1 MKAYK
6 FKRSLSGLLAGAMIA
21 GLLPTTAFATAPSE
35 LNYQQ
40 TEYVEQVAGTDELMA
55 PDSDLLLYISID
67 MTDGSEHIF
76 SSHTCSAPEVSQP
89 IITKA
94 TNTTPGKI
102 IYECANCNAH
112 SEVEIPQL
120 TDAAFIRSGNAL
132 VANGRDW
139 ERWLGTAAFNA
150 ELLDGNYIATIQ
162 SGLFNAEFNLGPA
175 EAESNGTMAVAIDGK
190 AEPSDDPTRWP
201 ESATKDVK
209 HYEGTRD
216 DTGKT
221 AEQVY
226 LFVDYEHK
234 DENGAGI
241 KAMHRC
247 REGAKLIDEST
258 KATDS
263 SSGKIKF
270 TCDYCG
276 SYAEL
281 DVPTLSLAAFS
292 LADQSKPDI
301 ANGVTYTG
309 QPYTILY
316 DISPEFRRFIGAE
329 LDNHVSITN
338 VGTYHVIITIQNGC
352 YGDVNGEAIQLTDT
366 NNSLTVNPKP
376 VTPPAEDFIPSKVY
390 DGTSIKD
397 GKTFSYTDVNG
408 LKVEVPISVYAV
420 TLKNGTPSADQNT
433 PIADDSFAGVYAL
446 EFSITDQNYCWDIK
460 DGDPGKVYKRFILI
474 SHIFPKAKPL
484 YVNDPE
490 TSVTFDGVN
499 SSIYS
504 ATLLPGTGSFDSSK
518 VGNTSTAVQFDRKDG
533 SWGAQ
538 RLNVSNVPVEI
549 KGRNIIRIDNPSA
562 ISKPIGTPVEDLGLP
577 STLTI
582 DSDGGIGA
590 TVPVNWS
597 TENYDSNKVSQTI
610 TGTLDLSG
618 FPQFSNDNNLQPK
631 VVINLYRESGEA
643 PVLSPFEK
651 TYDGNATAYP
661 LPPAT
666 ESVASMSVRYSGTSY
681 AGTPLS
687 SANPPKNAGKYK
699 AIISFNMK
707 PGYQQ
712 LGNVEV
718 DYNINKAPQTCSAPT
733 LKEATTNSIELN
745 VVSGAQYS
753 KDGHLWTE
761 SSIFRG
767 LNPGTEYTFYQ
778 KFPETADGNFEES
791 TIAQAKFSTTQET
804 VDTPDLNDQTYTYT
818 GNPLP
823 YKVPGITGVF
833 KSNVLYTVDEKQ
845 TTVPPTNAGTYQVT
859 VSFQMNNGVAQL
871 PPVNSTLIIQK
882 ANQSAP
888 PAPTASSVGM
898 NQFSVTPISGAE
910 YSIDNGQTWVTTPL
924 FENLQPNTDYTVL
937 AKYPA
942 DQNHNESPTSSGVIH
957 TKNQSSTAGTVQ
969 SAVFIY
975 DGQPKKLVADQPT
988 GCTKVVQTFTGIN
1001 DTVYGPTTTE
1011 PVKPGTYKVAV
1022 SYEMAPGYNQIQ
1034 PQYANLTINKAEQNP
1049 PLAPVVTEVTDSTIT
1064 IETKPGEAYSIDG
1077 GRTWSTTGTFTGL
1090 NRDTTYTIQSKALE
1104 TELYKEQL
1112 GASTEQKTEMTV
1124 VTFPSIPDQ
1133 TYDFDGK
1140 AKTFVLPKSIPGIA
1154 AMSITGYNGSMTEPT
1169 RVGDYKVTIAFTPAD
1184 GYKLPAEVP
1193 APMLHIVKSSTPL
1206 NPILK
1211 DETTVYNG
1219 NPQPYHG
1226 ADSVQGVTSVTITY
1240 VGADNI
1246 PTTEAPVN
1254 AGTYAVNVE
1263 FTPDEGHTMGPGP
1276 FTAQLIIKKAQQDAP
1291 VVSLERAEAT
1301 KLTASAIP
1309 GAEYSIDGGKTWQD
1323 SNVFENLNPSTSY
1336 TILVRMKAD
1345 ENHEASS
1352 TRPVVGSTTK
1362 HQVTIPD
1369 MPAFNTTYNGNAQPY
1384 PNTAALAQITGVKSV
1399 EVMYFGTMNNGKQ
1412 YSSAEAPVN
1421 AGTYSVRFNLK
1432 PELNYELDTDTVY
1445 ADMVIARA
1453 PQTLDA
1459 APVVANRTTTTIA
1472 VNPVPGAEYSIDNG
1486 QSWQAS
1492 PKFTGLTPDTQYTVS
1507 QRLAGT
1513 DNLEPSNTTTVQTST
1528 VKDTGLDYTINFK
1541 DETIHFN
1548 EEVVYGNDDYTGN
1561 TPLHDGST
1569 VVPGD
1574 TIYVG
1579 LVDDGTGNKG
1589 PVTIITL
1596 PERPAAPVV
1605 TVNPYDYNMNS
1616 TTDME
1621 YSTDGG
1627 LTWTP
1632 CAKDQNVEDLQDKDI
1647 LVRIAAT
1654 EDSFHSDSCTVP
1666 VPKRGPAPVITI
1678 DTATEKMDSTSAM
1691 EYFDGEEWIPCLDN
1705 MDVSS
1710 LAGETIKVR
1719 YSCDGVN
1726 PASNSATVVIPA
1738 RNILPDFKFDMKKET
1753 LTADSTLAQVLENED
1768 WVEIGAGYDVS
1779 NKVGQ
1784 SLNIRANYDDTHFA
1798 SLPETITVPMR
1809 GEMPTPV
1816 IDKETITIPNLT
1828 GCEFSKDGSTW
1839 TPIPDGTLD
1848 VSDMAGTTIFIRKES
1863 TESTFASESVKV
1875 DIFDYAQKP
1884 EVELNT
1890 KEETITNPDGKD
1902 LEYST
1907 DNGNTWNP
1915 MPDGKLDVTEDMLDK
1930 DILVRDPGTE
1940 TQFPSEPETIHVPNR
1955 REEPTV
1961 TPNYPADKLEGTANT
1976 EVSTDGG
1983 KTWTEVGETDLS
1995 ISDPDLTGKEII
2007 VRNPATDSEL
2017 ASNGVVVQMPDRPG
2031 APVVEKDWAKEE
2043 LINPAPDTKLEWSE
2057 DGGKTW
2063 KPWPEDTNLDVSDKE
2078 GKDIIVRIP
2087 ATEDTPASE
2096 TTTVTVPSRRPAP
2109 DVELDTDKGV
2119 ITVQPPKDLE
2129 WSEDGGKTWHPVE
2142 QPFDVNDKAG
2152 EDILIREPATDTEV
2166 PGNSVEIHIPEK
2178 QPTPNVSL
2186 DTSKETIN
2194 TTTDMEYST
2203 DGGNTWKPCT
2213 EPLDVSDLA
2222 GKDVII
2228 RTPGD
2233 ENHLT
2238 SDSVTIH
2245 VPERLATPT
2254 VGHTDETIAGR
2265 NDGTLT
2271 GTNAGMEYRPA
2282 GGSWTAIAGDKVTNL
2297 APGTYEVR
2305 NAATENNLASLSQTV
2320 VIDAGRKS
2328 GGGGSSGGGG
2338 GSSSSSDYTIR
2349 FDSNGGSKINSQSVD
2364 RNDTVREPKDPVK
2377 EGYMFVGWYTDK
2389 KLKGAPYDF
2398 DDPVRKSFTL
2408 YAKWEKAEETPVI
2421 PPVVEPTMM
2430 LNKKDHISY
2439 IAGRTETT
2447 AAPNASIT
2455 RGEVAAILYRLLTPE
2470 AKAAYETN
2478 LCTFG
2483 DVAPNAWNRTA
2494 IATLANAGIVTG
2506 YSNGNYGPN
2515 NHITRAELATIL
2527 SRFCQV
2533 SGTGAVDKFNDIS
2546 GHWART
2552 FINKAAAAGIISGY
2566 SDGSFGPNKEIT
2578 RAETVVML
2586 NRILERKV
2594 TAETVMPGYK
2604 EFSDVKKNDWFYWDI
2619 VEASNG
2625 HNYDKPSGKERW
2637 TGLY

>member
-1 MKAYK
+1 MKTSK
-6 FKRSLSGLLAGAMIA
+6 FQKVLSLVLTCALVA
-21 GLLPTTAFATAPSE
+21 GLFPTAALAIEPTDY
-35 LNYQQ
+35 NYQQ
-40 TEYVEQVAGTDELMA
+40 TEYVEQTAGVDETLPA
-55 PDSDLLLYISID
+55 DDDLNIYVSID
-67 MTDGSEHIF
+67 MTEGDHIY
-76 SSHTCSAPEVSQP
+76 STHTCSNPVVGDPEIVP
-89 IITKA
+89 A
-94 TNTTPGKI
+94 TMDASGSI
-102 IYECANCNAH
+102 HYECATCGA
-112 SEVEIPQL
+112 SATVEIPQL
-120 TDAAFIRSGNAL
+120 ADDAFIKEENAAR
-132 VANGRDW
+132 ANGSKW
-139 ERWLGTAAFNA
+139 ERWLGTDTFYGEWVDEDLMAS
-150 ELLDGNYIATIQ
+150 IHTK
-162 SGLFNAEFNLGPA
+162 LFNAEILLPIAMDEVNTMSA
-175 EAESNGTMAVAIDGK
+175 MGT
-190 AEPSDDPTRWP
+190 STTDDPTTWP
-201 ESATKDVK
+201 SSATAGVVQVP
-209 HYEGTRD
+209 GTRPD
-216 DTGKT
+216 GG
-221 AEQVY
+221 EVSPVY
-226 LFVDYEHK
+226 LFVDYENPD
-234 DENGAGI
+234 DEGIAI

-247 REGAKLIDEST
+247 KPGINLKEESV
-258 KATDS
+258 KATDT
-263 SSGKIKF
+263 SSGQIKYV
-270 TCDYCG
+270 CEYCG
-276 SYAEL
+276 SSASLEVPALTL
-281 DVPTLSLAAFS
+281 DAFELAAES
-292 LADQSKPDI
+292 VPDI
-301 ANGVTYTG
+301 QNGVEFKGT
-309 QPYTILY
+309 PYTIY
-316 DISPEFRRFIGAE
+316 YNISPEFRRFIGAQLE
-329 LDNHVSITN
+329 NNVRITD

-352 YGDVNGEAIQLTDT
+352 YGMGDGPIRLTD
-366 NNSLTVNPKP
+366 NENSLTVRPKP
-376 VTPPAEDFIPSKVY
+376 VTPPSQDFISSKVY
-390 DGTSIKD
+390 DGTPLIS
-397 GKTFSYTDVNG
+397 GKNFSYTDVNG
-408 LKVEVPISVYAV
+408 RPVAVPITVSPIALNTEGTPSTETGTTIQDSAPAGVYAV
-420 TLKNGTPSADQNT
+420 TFT
-433 PIADDSFAGVYAL
+433 IDD
-446 EFSITDQNYCWDIK
+446 ENYCWDL
-460 DGDPGKVYKRFILI
+460 PEEPEKVYRKYSLI
-474 SHIFPKAKPL
+474 AYVFPKTSDLFVGEEERVISLVTGNSPL
-484 YVNDPE
+484 YSF
-490 TSVTFDGVN
+490 TLVTGQ
-499 SSIYS
+499 
-504 ATLLPGTGSFDSSK
+504 PGFDSS
-518 VGNTSTAVQFDRKDG
+518 VPGQTSTTVQLTRTDG
-533 SWGAQ
+533 SWGGRA
-538 RLNVSNVPVEI
+538 LNIKVPVTVKPRAI
-549 KGRNIIRIDNPSA
+549 VSA
-562 ISKPIGTPVEDLGLP
+562 RSISINKPVGTPFEGLGLP
-577 STLTI
+577 STMTVEVE
-582 DSDGGIGA
+582 DRNG
-590 TVPVNWS
+590 TMQVNNVPVIWD
-597 TENYDSNKVSQTI
+597 EQGYDSNALTQTI
-610 TGTLDLSG
+610 SGTFDLRTMPNLVNSRDIK
-618 FPQFSNDNNLQPK
+618 PQASISLLN
-631 VVINLYRESGEA
+631 GEVTA
-643 PVLSPFEK
+643 PVIPPVNK
-651 TYDGNATAYP
+651 IYDGNATPLVLPDP
-661 LPPAT
+661 LPTGIANIAVKYNGSSLKGEAYNDVNPP
-666 ESVASMSVRYSGTSY
+666 VD
-681 AGTPLS
+681 AGTY
-687 SANPPKNAGKYK
+687 SAKVTYTM
-699 AIISFNMK
+699 S
-707 PGYQQ
+707 PGYPS
-712 LGNVEV
+712 LPAATIA
-718 DYNINKAPQTCSAPT
+718 YIINQAEQTCPTPT
-733 LKEATTNSIELN
+733 LASSTTNSITLN
-745 VVSGAQYS
+745 VIPNAEYSRDGQHWQSSPEFKNLEAHTQYTLYARLKESVDKNYKASAPVSAEFI
-753 KDGHLWTE
+753 TE
-761 SSIFRG
+761 AV
-767 LNPGTEYTFYQ
+767 
-778 KFPETADGNFEES
+778 TAG
-791 TIAQAKFSTTQET
+791 K
-804 VDTPDLNDQTYTYT
+804 PDLKEQTKVYT
-818 GNPLP
+818 GAPIAYQVP
-823 YKVPGITGVF
+823 SIQYVSSTKV
-833 KSNVLYTVDEKQ
+833 SYLVDGAP
-845 TTVPPTNAGTYQVT
+845 TNVPPTNAGTYQVT
-859 VSFQMNNGVAQL
+859 VTFTMNPGVAQL
-871 PPVNSTLIIQK
+871 DPITTSLVILK
-882 ANQSAP
+882 ADRNAP
-888 PAPTASSVGM
+888 PTPTASSVGM
-898 NQFSVTPISGAE
+898 NQFSVTPIPGAE

-1001 DTVYGPTTTE
+1001 NTVYGPTTTE

-1064 IETKPGEAYSIDG
+1064 IETKLGEAYSIDG

-1169 RVGDYKVTIAFTPAD
+1169 RVGDYQVTIAFTPAA

-1193 APMLHIVKSSTPL
+1193 TPMLHIVKSSTPL

-1362 HQVTIPD
+1362 HQVAIPD

-1384 PNTAALAQITGVKSV
+1384 PNTATLAQITGVKSV

-1486 QSWQAS
+1486 QSWQTS

-1654 EDSFHSDSCTVP
+1654 EDSFHSDSCTVH
-1666 VPKRGPAPVITI
+1666 VPKRGPAPVITV

-1726 PASNSATVVIPA
+1726 PASNSATVVIPT

-1753 LTADSTLAQVLENED
+1753 LTADSTLAQVLENEN

-1779 NKVGQ
+1779 DKVGQ

-1915 MPDGKLDVTEDMLDK
+1915 MPEGKLDVTEDMLDK

-1995 ISDPDLTGKEII
+1995 ISDPDLTGKEVI

-2043 LINPAPDTKLEWSE
+2043 LINPAPDTELEWSE

-2063 KPWPEDTNLDVSDKE
+2063 QPWPEDTNLDVSDKE

-2087 ATEDTPASE
+2087 ATDDTPASE
-2096 TTTVTVPSRRPAP
+2096 TTTVTVPTRRPAP
-2109 DVELDTDKGV
+2109 DVELDTDKGI

-2129 WSEDGGKTWHPVE
+2129 WSDDGGNTWKPVE
-2142 QPFDVNDKAG
+2142 QPFDVNDLAG
-2152 EDILIREPATDTEV
+2152 EDILIREPATDTDV

-2186 DTSKETIN
+2186 DTGKETIN

-2203 DGGNTWKPCT
+2203 DGGKTWKPCT
-2213 EPLDVSDLA
+2213 QPLDVSDLA

-2228 RTPGD
+2228 RNPGD

-2238 SDSVTIH
+2238 SDTVTIH

-2254 VGHTDETIAGR
+2254 VGHTDETVAGR

-2282 GGSWTAIAGDKVTNL
+2282 GGSWTAITGDKVTNL

-2320 VIDAGRKS
+2320 VIDAGRKPGGS
-2328 GGGGSSGGGG
+2328 GGSGGGG

-2349 FDSNGGSKINSQSVD
+2349 FDSNGGSKVNSQSVD
-2364 RNDTVREPKDPVK
+2364 RNDKVREPKDPVK
-2377 EGYMFVGWYTDK
+2377 DGYVFMGWYTDRN
-2389 KLKGAPYDF
+2389 LKGDLYDF

-2408 YAKWEKAEETPVI
+2408 YAKWEKAEETPVV
-2421 PPVVEPTMM
+2421 PPVVEPTKM

-2494 IATLANAGIVTG
+2494 IATLANAGIVAG

-2594 TAETVMPGYK
+2594 TAETVKPGYK
-2604 EFSDVKKNDWFYWDI
+2604 EFSDVKKTDWFYWDI

-2625 HNYDKPSGKERW
+2625 HNYDKSSGAERW